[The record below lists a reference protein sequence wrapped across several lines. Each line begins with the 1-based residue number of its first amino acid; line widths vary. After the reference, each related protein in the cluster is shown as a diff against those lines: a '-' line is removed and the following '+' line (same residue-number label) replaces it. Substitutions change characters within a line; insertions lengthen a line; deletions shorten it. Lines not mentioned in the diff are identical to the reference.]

1 MRGLWLLGAA
11 ATLFAGGAAQ
21 AQDVES
27 GMPRGSLAVAAIE
40 RGDLERAETLLQRSV
55 LDRDDPARLINLG
68 YVYQR
73 QGRTADA
80 LAAWRAAVEV
90 PRHRV
95 IETMGG
101 REVRTDQLAREMLAR
116 HQAVIASR

>member
-11 ATLFAGGAAQ
+11 ATLFAGGAAH

-73 QGRTADA
+73 QGRTAEA
-80 LAAWRAAVEV
+80 LAAWRAAVEA